1 MSETQAPPHR
11 AFCLRGLPDKPTH
24 IVALTALQG
33 SSLATYPFRAF
44 SPVFGHPHWWAPG
57 ITPGSPQLASSRAI
71 WPDLGAA
78 ITQAEGKGG
87 LSSESCP
94 LPFDKRHL
102 DKQTTTWTLDT
113 QVPQQ
118 ELFDIFDISP
128 RSQNRSGPGSFTQ
141 AATQMALRR
150 SIVRYCIPGH
160 ASPLLCPNS
169 RNHLNKSPSAKQSSR
184 VIIRCTLSRPMSI

>member
-1 MSETQAPPHR
+1 MPHTPFGHFRPSSAILIGGPLASPPAH
-11 AFCLRGLPDKPTH
+11 P
-24 IVALTALQG
+24 
-33 SSLATYPFRAF
+33 SSLRAVPF
-44 SPVFGHPHWWAPG
+44 GQIWAR
-57 ITPGSPQLASSRAI
+57 QLHRLRVKEACHRSRA
-71 WPDLGAA
+71 
-78 ITQAEGKGG
+78 
-87 LSSESCP
+87 
-94 LPFDKRHL
+94 PFHSTNDTWHW